1 MGPSNPDDLGSH
13 DDFMRHAQFRTQ
25 PRPSIRS
32 PISSSPRLREPH
44 ACALRRSPSLMR
56 SCEHRGKFTAFF
68 STDSLILKNDKN
80 GLVVP
85 MKSLQRVAVRAMQR
99 EVIQDD
105 GCAPAPLKQILDRV
119 PAEVRKRANEMN
131 IVFVIDK

>member
-1 MGPSNPDDLGSH
+1 
-13 DDFMRHAQFRTQ
+13 
-25 PRPSIRS
+25 
-32 PISSSPRLREPH
+32 
-44 ACALRRSPSLMR
+44 MR